1 MGDDRGYLTPP
12 VRYLYVI
19 LAALCKPGVYLVK
32 CPKCNT
38 DVRPDSKYCR
48 SCGAELPATDAEAMH
63 ETRPFKP
70 SRAEPPIEG
79 VIAEKYKIARE
90 LGRGGMGRVY
100 KAEDIRLRRPVALKF
115 LPPDLVREQEARE
128 RFVREAQAASALDHP
143 NICTIYEINETEEGQ
158 MFIAMAYYGGE
169 SLKERIE
176 RGPLGIEDALNIA
189 VQAAEGLA
197 RAHEAGMV
205 HRDIKPANILITP
218 RDEVKIVDFGLA
230 KLTGMHITTR
240 IGTPMGTVLYMSP
253 EQARGD
259 PVDKRTDIWALGVVL
274 YEMLTGTLPFAGENE
289 QAVIYSI
296 LNVQPKAPTYVHTGI
311 PPALEKVV
319 IKAIKKDA
327 AERYSDAE
335 EILLDLRK
343 LKNELDTTGAIK
355 TFVGIGGGVE
365 DIVIWEPKPVAVISF
380 ENNTGDASY
389 DYLRKAI
396 PNLLITSLEQSKYLR
411 VVTWERLQDLL
422 AQTDRP
428 GADII
433 DKDLGFELCRMDEIE
448 AIVLGSFTKAGDVFA
463 TDVKVL
469 DVETKNLLKSA
480 SSKGKGVDSILQ
492 RQIDQLSK
500 EISRGVGISEKV
512 QDESRHPIAEVTTE
526 SMEAYNLYLR
536 GREQYEKLYNDE
548 ARASLEK
555 ALGLDPEFAAAH
567 LYLAGVHG
575 RLRNA
580 KARDASYE
588 KAMEHAD
595 KASRKE
601 RMYIEAAYAVS
612 IEGDIKKRFRILKQM
627 AEEFP
632 DEKLVHQ
639 LLASHY
645 RVNELFYQAVE
656 EYDKVLELDP
666 NYGWAMN
673 ELGYMYSDAGYFDK
687 AHDYLQRYV
696 ASSPGDANPIDSMG
710 ELYFRMGKLDDAL
723 AKYREA
729 LELKPD
735 FYYAYWES
743 AYVFALKEDY
753 AEALKWIE
761 LFLEKT
767 PSFGT
772 RAEGLQWKA
781 FYHYWTGMMDD
792 ALSILE
798 DLAGMSEKE
807 GSALWKTAAD
817 RLRGWIYFEK
827 QDYEMSRGHFEKCL
841 AALGADPKAF
851 IPAQKSYRL
860 WTPDMIP
867 SFRAAYSFAL
877 ALIDIREG
885 LFAPAELRYNKVK
898 PLMPQGAEFIRGE
911 LLLAQGLTDEAIAVC
926 EKASHWKI
934 PYMSDTDGMLAY
946 NLPPMRDTLA
956 RAHVARGALEK
967 AIDEYS
973 RLTSFRPNSKNRGL
987 IHPEYYKRMAALYEE
1002 TSRPRKADKA
1012 RERYTSLWHS
1022 TDV

>member
-1 MGDDRGYLTPP
+1 
-12 VRYLYVI
+12 
-19 LAALCKPGVYLVK
+19 
-32 CPKCNT
+32 
-38 DVRPDSKYCR
+38 
-48 SCGAELPATDAEAMH
+48 MH

-70 SRAEPPIEG
+70 SRGEPKVGGI
-79 VIAEKYKIARE
+79 VADKYRVSTE

-100 KAEDIRLRRPVALKF
+100 KAEDIRLKRPVALKF
-115 LPPDLVREQEARE
+115 LPPNLGQDKEARE

-143 NICTIYEINETEEGQ
+143 NICTIYEIDEAEEGQ

-169 SLKERIE
+169 SLKEKIE
-176 RGPLGIEDALNIA
+176 RGPLGIEETLDIA

-197 RAHEAGMV
+197 RAHEAGMI

-230 KLTGMHITTR
+230 KLAGMHITTS

-259 PVDKRTDIWALGVVL
+259 RVDKRTDIWALGVVL
-274 YEMLTGTLPFAGENE
+274 YEMLTGALPFTGENE

-296 LNVQPKAPTYVHTGI
+296 LNVEPKPPTYVHTGI

-319 IKAIKKDA
+319 MKAIKKNA
-327 AERYSDAE
+327 ADRYSDAE
-335 EILLDLRK
+335 EILLDLGK
-343 LKNELDTTGAIK
+343 LKRELDTTGSIR
-355 TFVGIGGGVE
+355 TYVGPGGTPE
-365 DIVIWEPKPVAVISF
+365 DIVIWEPKPVAVITF
-380 ENNTGDASY
+380 ENNTGDSSY

-422 AQTDRP
+422 HQTNRP
-428 GADII
+428 DVDII
-433 DKDLGFELCRMDEIE
+433 DKELGFELCRMDDIE

-469 DVETKNLLKSA
+469 DVGTKSLLKSA

-492 RQIDQLSK
+492 TQIDKLSR
-500 EISRGVGISEKV
+500 EISRGVGISEKTK
-512 QDESRHPIAEVTTE
+512 DESKYPIAEVTTE
-526 SMEAYNLYLR
+526 SMEAYSHYLE
-536 GREQYEKLYNDE
+536 GREYYEKLYNDQ

-555 ALGLDPEFAAAH
+555 ALKLDPEFAAAH

-575 RLRNA
+575 RLRNTA
-580 KARDASYE
+580 ARDAAYK
-588 KAMEHAD
+588 KAMDYAD
-595 KASRKE
+595 KANRKE
-601 RMYIEAAYAVS
+601 RFYIEAAYAVS

-673 ELGYMYSDAGYFDK
+673 ELAYMYSDAGYFDK
-687 AHDYLQRYV
+687 AHDYLQRY
-696 ASSPGDANPIDSMG
+696 AAASPGDANPVDSMG
-710 ELYFRMGKLDDAL
+710 ELYFRMGKLDDAV

-735 FYYAYWES
+735 FYYAYWEIAYIS
-743 AYVFALKEDY
+743 AIKEDY
-753 AEALKWIE
+753 EAALEWIGS
-761 LFLEKT
+761 FIDKA

-781 FYHYWTGMMDD
+781 FYNYWTGRLDT
-792 ALSILE
+792 ALGIAQELW
-798 DLAGMSEKE
+798 DISEEE
-807 GSALWKTAAD
+807 GSDLWKTASD
-817 RLRGWIYFEK
+817 RLRGWIFLEK
-827 QDYEMSRGHFEKCL
+827 GDYGLSRGYFEKCL
-841 AALGADPKAF
+841 AALGANPQAF
-851 IPAQKSYRL
+851 IPAQKSYQL

-885 LFAPAELRYNKVK
+885 HLAPAELRYNKVK
-898 PLMPQGAEFIRGE
+898 PLMPEEAEFIRAE
-911 LLLAQGLTDEAIAVC
+911 LLLAQGQPDKAISVC
-926 EKASHWKI
+926 EKSAMWKT

-946 NLPPMRDTLA
+946 NLPPAKDTLA
-956 RAHVARGALEK
+956 RAYVVKGSLEK
-967 AIDEYS
+967 AIDEYR
-973 RLTSFRPNSKNRGL
+973 RLTRFRPTSKDRRL
-987 IHPEYYKRMAALYEE
+987 IHPAYHQRLAGLYAE
-1002 TSRPRKADKA
+1002 TSRPQKAEEAQD
-1012 RERYTSLWHS
+1012 RFRSLWKS
-1022 TDV
+1022 AGE